1 MDGMNENFKYYL
13 LYALIYGIVLLMGE
27 AIYRLFKR
35 GSSWSRSF
43 AHLAAGLLSLAYP
56 WLFTSHW
63 WVLLLAVQSSLVLWI
78 THKLKILPSHHRI
91 AGKSTGSYLFFAS
104 IYLCFIASSYTG
116 RKELFVVPMLVL
128 SFSDVAAALIGRRI
142 GKKSI
147 QRRKT
152 AGGTGKTL
160 EGSSAFFITT
170 LIVLFLSYY
179 YFIQWNLA
187 ASISMALLLA
197 VLTTTIEAY
206 SPHGTD
212 NFSIPFTLLVIMYI
226 GFLL

>member
-1 MDGMNENFKYYL
+1 MNINFKYYL
-13 LYALIYGIVLLMGE
+13 LYALAYGIVLLMGE

-35 GSSWSRSF
+35 GASWSRSF
-43 AHLAAGLLSLAYP
+43 AHLAAGLISLPYP

-63 WVLLLAVQSSLVLWI
+63 WVLLLALQSSLVLLA

-91 AGKSTGSYLFFAS
+91 AGKSKGSYLFFAS

-116 RKELFVVPMLVL
+116 RKEFFVVPLLVL
-128 SFSDVAAALIGRRI
+128 SFSDVAAALIGRGI
-142 GKKSI
+142 GKRSI

-152 AGGTGKTL
+152 TGSTGKTL
-160 EGSSAFFITT
+160 EGSIAFFITA

-179 YFIQWNLA
+179 YYIQWSLA

-197 VLTTTIEAY
+197 ILATTVEAY

-212 NFSIPFTLLVIMYI
+212 NFSIPFILLVIMYI